1 MRPEGKGA
9 PPPAALVAEEGQGK
23 PAKRSGVE
31 GTIPDLPAKELASL
45 HANALRLTQSGAAK
59 MQAEAQRLLPL
70 IEAELEKRKAAAPPE
85 RVRKASVPRKPA
97 APRKAPAK
105 RKPAKGA

>member
-1 MRPEGKGA
+1 MRPESKSTL
-9 PPPAALVAEEGQGK
+9 PPAALAAEDVQGK
-23 PAKRSGVE
+23 PAKPPGVE
-31 GTIPDLPAKELASL
+31 SAIPGLPAKELASL
-45 HANALRLTQSGAAK
+45 HANATRLLQSGAAK
-59 MQAEAQRLLPL
+59 MRLEAERLLPL

-85 RVRKASVPRKPA
+85 RVRKASAPRKPA